1 MGSFQVRVALAI
13 FLVLLGLAFMSWAL
27 FLAMSWH
34 GLLLMGGGL
43 LVGAGLLGIQVDR
56 GEP

>member
-1 MGSFQVRVALAI
+1 MGSFHVRLALAI
-13 FLVLLGLAFMSWAL
+13 FLVVLGLALMSWAL

-43 LVGAGLLGIQVDR
+43 LAGAGLLGIQVDR